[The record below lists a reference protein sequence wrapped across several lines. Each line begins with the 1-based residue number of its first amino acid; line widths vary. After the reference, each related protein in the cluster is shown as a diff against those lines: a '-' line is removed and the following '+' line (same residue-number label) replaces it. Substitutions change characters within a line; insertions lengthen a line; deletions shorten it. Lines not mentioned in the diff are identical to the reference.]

1 MSSPNIYTRR
11 SFLTQSFK
19 TGLGIAVASLAD
31 VPMVVKRALAD
42 GGIGLNGKKLL
53 FIFLRGANDGIN
65 TLIPVGDSAYGTGIR
80 PSLAMPLDTAGGFY
94 TSPGACFDATR
105 FADAFGTLRAAS
117 DATYSFAKA
126 IPTGNGFAALHP
138 SLKFLAPA
146 YNAGQLALLHR
157 VGYPKQSRSH
167 FDSQNYWENGTPNN
181 NLIKD
186 GIFYRTLLESGLAAT
201 NPLTGVSIQSALPLL
216 LRGDQAAMTNLSNVG
231 RYALLGVPGITGLD
245 KSENAL
251 RSAQEFA
258 FASKQNR
265 ELLKLQYANLLN
277 TLPLFEQIATLMDV
291 NYVDNADTDGDFPY
305 PLFPVSNATNG
316 GYTRP
321 GGGTDANKYVVDT
334 SAYNSEG
341 TGFFQR
347 LKAAT
352 LVLNKTDAIIAGTEM
367 GGFDT
372 HSNQGTTAGNH
383 PNLLRR
389 IGWAFYALRKY
400 FLHHGDRATWNNLVV
415 VTLSEFGR
423 ATIENSDN
431 GTDHAE
437 ASVMF
442 VGGGG
447 IRGWD
452 GLGRSG
458 VLGCHTG
465 DTVPWIPGPANQS
478 GGVDGSLFGVGN
490 VYLKRAIDYRSV
502 LGELIRDHLGA
513 TQGQLTRIIPG
524 YANAGEKLLA
534 GGASS
539 VDSVPIIGELNLV

>member
-1 MSSPNIYTRR
+1 MN
-11 SFLTQSFK
+11 
-19 TGLGIAVASLAD
+19 
-31 VPMVVKRALAD
+31 
-42 GGIGLNGKKLL
+42 
-53 FIFLRGANDGIN
+53 
-65 TLIPVGDSAYGTGIR
+65 
-80 PSLAMPLDTAGGFY
+80 
-94 TSPGACFDATR
+94 
-105 FADAFGTLRAAS
+105 
-117 DATYSFAKA
+117 
-126 IPTGNGFAALHP
+126 
-138 SLKFLAPA
+138 
-146 YNAGQLALLHR
+146 
-157 VGYPKQSRSH
+157 
-167 FDSQNYWENGTPNN
+167 
-181 NLIKD
+181 
-186 GIFYRTLLESGLAAT
+186 
-201 NPLTGVSIQSALPLL
+201 
-216 LRGDQAAMTNLSNVG
+216 
-231 RYALLGVPGITGLD
+231 
-245 KSENAL
+245 
-251 RSAQEFA
+251 
-258 FASKQNR
+258 
-265 ELLKLQYANLLN
+265 
-277 TLPLFEQIATLMDV
+277 V

-334 SAYNSEG
+334 GAYNSEG

-372 HSNQGTTAGNH
+372 HSNQGTTAGSH

-400 FLHHGDRATWNNLVV
+400 LLQNGDRATWDNLVV

-423 ATIENSDN
+423 ATIENSDS

-458 VLGCHTG
+458 VRGCHTG
-465 DTVPWIPGPANQS
+465 DAVPWIPGPANQS

-490 VYLKRAIDYRSV
+490 AATLQTAVFFLMLFGLGWGFFDCNNMPILCQIVRPELRATGYGVMNLVSISCGGFADWGFGALRDRGVPLNMIFGVFAGVALLSV
-502 LGELIRDHLGA
+502 LIVLMIRPREIA
-513 TQGQLTRIIPG
+513 ER
-524 YANAGEKLLA
+524 K
-534 GGASS
+534 
-539 VDSVPIIGELNLV
+539 